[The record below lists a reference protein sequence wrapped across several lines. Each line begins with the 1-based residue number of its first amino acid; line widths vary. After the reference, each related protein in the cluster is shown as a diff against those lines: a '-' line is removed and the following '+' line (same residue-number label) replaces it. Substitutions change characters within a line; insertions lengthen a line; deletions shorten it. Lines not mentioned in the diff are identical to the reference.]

1 MTIAMETQAGLA
13 KRIMLARV
21 NADLRQQ
28 DLAERVGVHRSA
40 VAQWETGRTEPSAS
54 KMFAIAR
61 ATNQPLDWFAEGLIA
76 DEVRP
81 KGLEP
86 LTFWLVAD
94 QAERAA
100 VDAAFW
106 SIVAR
111 CQVSPD
117 TRRDDFEAVA

>member
-1 MTIAMETQAGLA
+1 MTIAMETTAGLG

-21 NADLRQQ
+21 NAEMRQQ
-28 DLAERVGVHRSA
+28 DLADAVNVHRSA

-61 ATNQPLDWFAEGLIA
+61 ATNQPLDWFAEGLIV

-86 LTFWLVAD
+86 LTF
-94 QAERAA
+94 
-100 VDAAFW
+100 
-106 SIVAR
+106 
-111 CQVSPD
+111 
-117 TRRDDFEAVA
+117 

>member
-54 KMFAIAR
+54 KLFAIAR

-76 DEVRP
+76 DEVRL

-100 VDAAFW
+100 VDATFW
-106 SIVAR
+106 SIVA

-117 TRRDDFEAVA
+117 SRRDDFERVA